1 MVQVRDSSIP
11 LVHTAVAAKSVGWAD
26 PDYFTFLVMQQLAGS
41 WDRSLG
47 GAKNLSSRLCES
59 FAKEELAHSLMSFN
73 TCYHE
78 TGLFGA
84 YFVGEMA
91 TVSDA
96 IYEVLREWVRIGTAV
111 SDVEVERAKNKLKST
126 FLMQLDGTQAV
137 AEDIGRQMLT
147 LGRRMSPA
155 EAFLRI
161 DSIDTKRVREVAFN
175 YLNDIDVA
183 VAAVGS
189 VETGTFPDYNIL
201 RGWTYWNRL

>member
-1 MVQVRDSSIP
+1 MVQVRDTSIP
-11 LVHTAVAAKSVGWAD
+11 LVHTAVAAKSVGWSD
-26 PDYFTFLVMQQLAGS
+26 PDYFTFLVLQQLVGS

-47 GAKNLSSRLCES
+47 GAKNLTSRLCET
-59 FAKEELAHSLMSFN
+59 FANEELAHSLMSFN

-84 YFVGEMA
+84 YFVGEMER
-91 TVSDA
+91 TSDA
-96 IYEVLREWVRIGTAV
+96 IFEVLREWVRIGTGV
-111 SDVEVERAKNKLKST
+111 TDVEVERAKNKLKST
-126 FLMQLDGTQAV
+126 YLMQLDGTQAV

-147 LGRRMSPA
+147 LGRRMSTA

-161 DSIDTKRVREVAFN
+161 DAIDAKKVREVAYN
-175 YLNDIDVA
+175 YLNDVDVA

-189 VETGTFPDYNIL
+189 VDSGLFPDYNVL